1 MITWLTKRSYRITCN
16 FPIATLYPT
25 GKILLNRPAVDCLGG
40 KRKLSIRIGYD
51 NERKSLIMEKTNGN
65 YSFHCY
71 KFSVR
76 KTQRTAFL
84 TCSRWLKMLGFLPK
98 KKTHYILEPIADT
111 QMFELK
117 PAMLSD
123 INEKILK
130 DAPK

>member
-1 MITWLTKRSYRITCN
+1 
-16 FPIATLYPT
+16 
-25 GKILLNRPAVDCLGG
+25 
-40 KRKLSIRIGYD
+40 
-51 NERKSLIMEKTNGN
+51 
-65 YSFHCY
+65 
-71 KFSVR
+71 
-76 KTQRTAFL
+76 
-84 TCSRWLKMLGFLPK
+84 MLGFLPK